1 MVFSV
6 QPQLL
11 FNYHDHYTN
20 FHLRK
25 VDEEILEYIVG
36 FCVSKSQWTKEDSWL
51 LTQIILYSV
60 KCNSLWL
67 HKTKANY
74 ISKYLER

>member
-36 FCVSKSQWTKEDSWL
+36 FCVSKSQ
-51 LTQIILYSV
+51 
-60 KCNSLWL
+60 
-67 HKTKANY
+67 
-74 ISKYLER
+74 